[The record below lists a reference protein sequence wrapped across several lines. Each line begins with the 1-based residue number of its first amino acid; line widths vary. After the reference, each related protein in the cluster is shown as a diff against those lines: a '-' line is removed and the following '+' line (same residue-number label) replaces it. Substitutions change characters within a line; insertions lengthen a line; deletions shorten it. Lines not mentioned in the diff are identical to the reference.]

1 VRLKPKAEGAV
12 DRRGGGRARPLAIDR
27 ARPGAIALDREDRMF
42 RNLDEAQARLA
53 ELDTALLNPAVVGNP
68 TRLKEVTRDRAHLVP
83 VVETWAE
90 LDRARREI
98 AEALEMADDPD
109 MREMAWEEVNR
120 LRAVVPELETR
131 LRRSLIPPDPFEG
144 REIILEVRAGTGG
157 DEAALFAAD
166 LFRMYERYAS
176 TQGWRLE
183 VMDRSEILVGGA
195 AGKSALGYKE
205 VICQI
210 TGGDAY
216 KHLRHESGVHRVQR
230 VPLTEAQGRIHTS
243 AATVA
248 IMPVAEAVEVDI
260 QEKDLRIDV
269 FRAGGPGGQSV
280 NTTDSAV
287 RITHLPTGTVVICQ
301 DEKSQHKNKAKAMKV
316 LAARILEAKQAAAD
330 AAHAEQRRAQV
341 GSGDRS
347 ERIRTYNYPQ
357 NRLTDHRIGLTLYSL
372 DRVIEGELEPVVTA
386 LNDHLIES
394 MVKELNFG
402 LDD

>member
-1 VRLKPKAEGAV
+1 
-12 DRRGGGRARPLAIDR
+12 
-27 ARPGAIALDREDRMF
+27 MF

-68 TRLKEVTRDRAHLVP
+68 VRLKEVTRDRAHLEP
-83 VVETWAE
+83 VVQTWIDLATT
-90 LDRARREI
+90 RREI
-98 AEALEMADDPD
+98 EEAKEMADDPD
-109 MREMAWEEVNR
+109 MREMAWEEIAR
-120 LRAVVPELETR
+120 LREQIAPLEER

-144 REIILEVRAGTGG
+144 RDIILEVRAGTGG
-157 DEAALFAAD
+157 DEAGLFAAD

-176 TQGWRLE
+176 TQGWRME
-183 VMDRSEILVGGA
+183 VMDRSEITVGGGA
-195 AGKSALGYKE
+195 SKSALGYKE

-210 TGGDAY
+210 TGADAY

-248 IMPVAEAVEVDI
+248 IMPVAELVEVDI
-260 QEKDLRIDV
+260 QEKDLRSDV

-287 RITHLPTGTVVICQ
+287 RITHLPTGIVVQQQ

-316 LAARILEAKQAAAD
+316 LRSRLYEAERQRVDSERAAARKG
-330 AAHAEQRRAQV
+330 QV

-347 ERIRTYNYPQ
+347 ERIRTYNFPQ
-357 NRLTDHRIGLTLYSL
+357 GRVTDHRINLTLYKL
-372 DRVIEGELEPVVTA
+372 DRVIAGDALDELIDA
-386 LNDHLIES
+386 LISEDEANRLAEMEDA
-394 MVKELNFG
+394 G
-402 LDD
+402 